1 MKNYNRVMGADSYK
15 FSHASQYPQNMVSM
29 YDYMEARSSK
39 VYPATVFVGLQGFLK
54 EYFSEPI
61 TIQEVNQAYAFA
73 KQHGISFDIDG
84 WEYIVKELQG
94 KLPVEIKAIEEG
106 TLVPVGNVLMT
117 IESTDTKVPWI
128 AGWLETMIMRIW
140 YPTNIATKSYYTRKM
155 LEKYGSP
162 EWAKF
167 AFHSFGSRGSTTTE
181 ASEIGGFAHLT
192 QFMGTDNFDSLKY
205 CFDNYNSQMAG
216 YSVFASEHSST
227 TSWGKDNEMNF
238 VYQMLLDNPD
248 APIMSFVADSYDVY
262 KFTDEVTK
270 PGSKIRELIESR
282 PNQKFVLRPDSGNP
296 IEVLSKMTKIMEDNG
311 VFDIMIEGPDGIE
324 RMASSNFG
332 ILWGDGVNPEVIENI
347 LKISMTE
354 GKYAAENFVFGSGGD
369 LMQNHTRDT
378 MGFAVKCSSITVEIG
393 EDTGHSYTQDIDVFK
408 DPITDPG
415 KKSKKGKVTTLY
427 NPDTGE
433 YKVTLVGDKYP
444 GFVQALKTVYKDG
457 NILTNTSLDEIR
469 NNAK

>member
-117 IESTDTKVPWI
+117 IESTDTKVPWV

-155 LEKYGSP
+155 LECY
-162 EWAKF
+162 AKETQDDPNVNF
-167 AFHSFGSRGSTTTE
+167 QLHNFGSRGCSS
-181 ASEIGGFAHLT
+181 SESSQIAGFAHLT

-205 CFDNYNSQMAG
+205 CFDNYLSPIAG
-216 YSVFASEHSST
+216 FSIPASEHST
-227 TSWGKDNEMNF
+227 VTSHKKENEYSFIENHYEQNKNF
-238 VYQMLLDNPD
+238 TM
-248 APIMSFVADSYDVY
+248 VACVMDSYNYSKAVEY
-262 KFTDEVTK
+262 VCKK
-270 PGSKIRELIESR
+270 GSDIQDKINSTEYPI
-282 PNQKFVLRPDSGNP
+282 FVIRPDSGVPEDVISETLN
-296 IEVLSKMTKIMEDNG
+296 IMEKEEVPYTING
-311 VFDIMIEGPDGIE
+311 KGFKVFNKMRIIYGDGINMKSMILMLDVLVE
-324 RMASSNFG
+324 RGYSS
-332 ILWGDGVNPEVIENI
+332 EN
-347 LKISMTE
+347 L
-354 GKYAAENFVFGSGGD
+354 NFGSGGW
-369 LMQNHTRDT
+369 LNH
-378 MGFAVKCSSITVEIG
+378 
-393 EDTGHSYTQDIDVFK
+393 
-408 DPITDPG
+408 
-415 KKSKKGKVTTLY
+415 
-427 NPDTGE
+427 
-433 YKVTLVGDKYP
+433 
-444 GFVQALKTVYKDG
+444 G
-457 NILTNTSLDEIR
+457 N
-469 NNAK
+469 